1 MPDAEPR
8 AATDNETE
16 FTTSTDMPSL
26 RARLINTLLRFTVK
40 PLWRPGLT
48 VDTIRRH
55 TARTDARLGRRRVDC
70 VTESITIAGV
80 PATWY
85 GAPDL
90 AGRNGTLLY
99 LHGGAWCVHLPG
111 MYGAFA
117 ARLSAATGM
126 RVLLV
131 DYRLAPEHRFPAA
144 VDDCLAVYRALVAGP
159 TGRPRVIAGDSA
171 GGNLALV
178 TLMQARDAQLPLPA
192 CAVLLSPATDISM
205 SGPSIRYNAK
215 ADPMFSAGAGDL
227 LPDLYC
233 PGLERTLPLISPLH
247 GDWTGL
253 PPLYFLAGS
262 TEMLLDD
269 SVRAHDRAQ
278 QAGTSSR
285 IDVWPDLPHVF
296 PLFPQLPEATQAI
309 RDIVAFID
317 EHARSVAALPLS
329 AAPHARLDPAPA
341 SGITAVEPANRGSL

>member
-1 MPDAEPR
+1 
-8 AATDNETE
+8 
-16 FTTSTDMPSL
+16 
-26 RARLINTLLRFTVK
+26 
-40 PLWRPGLT
+40 
-48 VDTIRRH
+48 
-55 TARTDARLGRRRVDC
+55 
-70 VTESITIAGV
+70 
-80 PATWY
+80 
-85 GAPDL
+85 
-90 AGRNGTLLY
+90 
-99 LHGGAWCVHLPG
+99 VHLPG
-111 MYGAFA
+111 MYGAIA
-117 ARLSAATGM
+117 AKLSAATGM

-144 VDDCLAVYRALVAGP
+144 VDDCLAVYRVLVAGP

-178 TLMQARDAQLPLPA
+178 TLMQARDAQLPLPE

-247 GDWTGL
+247 GDWAGL

-296 PLFPQLPEATQAI
+296 PLFPQLPEAKQAI

-317 EHARSVAALPLS
+317 EHARSVAALPQP
-329 AAPHARLDPAPA
+329 AEPHARLDPGLA
-341 SGITAVEPANRGSL
+341 SGGTEAEPANRGLL